1 MKKKVILKK
10 IKSFGKKIGVFL
22 KKLVKIIKVLLKNL
36 VKFVKSFSDKKF
48 GKYTGKQVLCL
59 VGIILLVLIVG
70 STICNT
76 IDSKVK
82 DYPVVYKSNENKLL
96 LLKQNSDVG
105 KEVKLSSEGL
115 ASDVM
120 YANTTERYLLFVKN
134 DGLYLYDSKSKEE
147 TTKLVS
153 NISDYY
159 KFTEDDKYIVM
170 MDDNN
175 NLYVYNYRGEKEV
188 IDRNIKTVEGLS
200 KKNIIYIKEGALYIK
215 GLKAAKKD
223 SIKIVDGIYQ
233 ARVTNDG
240 KKVYYIDSS
249 RELYE
254 YNVSK
259 KKNTKIDTGVSQLY
273 MSEETGKMYYLTND
287 TNRYYTAYYYNGKNS
302 EKVSENVSSVVDY
315 DADKE
320 QLLYL
325 TSEDYYTLYYQKG
338 TKKAQRVDNKFSSSS
353 IKAYIHEDE
362 IYYVNS
368 KNELK
373 YTKIRGSKLGRIIK
387 VSKNVESELYVTKK
401 GYVYLSDLDDNSNGK
416 LYIASGGT
424 ARKIDSN
431 VRDLKLKV
439 SNNGKKIYYLKDF
452 EKNAGTL
459 CVSSGRKGKEIAKDI
474 YSYQYVNDKLMY
486 YVKNYSLSGNS
497 GDLYRYDGNHEK
509 IASGVYGIA
518 TMPNSFKLDK

>member
-10 IKSFGKKIGVFL
+10 IKSFAKKIGILL
-22 KKLVKIIKVLLKNL
+22 KKLVKLVKVLVKKL
-36 VKFVKSFSDKKF
+36 VKAIKEFSDKKF
-48 GKYTGKQVLCL
+48 GKYTGKHVLCL
-59 VGIILLVLIVG
+59 VGIILLVLVVG
-70 STICNT
+70 STISNT
-76 IDSKVK
+76 IDSKVQ
-82 DYPVVYKSNENKLL
+82 DYPVVYKSNDNKLML
-96 LLKQNSDVG
+96 LQPNSKIG

-115 ASDVM
+115 ASNVM
-120 YANTTERYLLFVKN
+120 YANKTERYLLFVKN

-188 IDRNIKTVEGLS
+188 LDRNIKTIEGLS

-215 GLKAAKKD
+215 ELKSPKKD
-223 SIKIVDGIYQ
+223 SVKIVDGIYQ
-233 ARVTNDG
+233 ARVTTNG
-240 KKVYYIDSS
+240 KKIYYIDSS

-287 TNRYYTAYYYNGKNS
+287 TNRYYTTYYYDGKKS
-302 EKVSENVSSVVDY
+302 EKISENVSSVVDY
-315 DADKE
+315 NADKE

-338 TKKAQRVDNKFSSSS
+338 TKKAQRIDNKFNSSS

-373 YTKIRGSKLGRIIK
+373 YTKIRGAKLGRIIK
-387 VSKNVESELYVTKK
+387 VSKDVESELYVTKK
-401 GYVYLSDLDDNSNGK
+401 GYVYLSDLDDNSNGN

-439 SNNGKKIYYLKDF
+439 SNNGKKVYYLKDF

-459 CVSSGRKGKEIAKDI
+459 CVSSGRKGKELAKDV

-497 GDLYRYDGNHEK
+497 GDLYRYDGEHEK
-509 IASGVYGIA
+509 IASDTYGIA